1 MDDLAIGAS
10 EKIAGHVAHTRYADL
25 PPAVIHAFRRA
36 LLDHVTCAVAG
47 SAMPVS
53 RALLSYFQE
62 NDASRVA
69 TVIASG
75 AKLSAANAHY
85 LCLNQRSRRYSR
97 QRDWAA

>member
-1 MDDLAIGAS
+1 
-10 EKIAGHVAHTRYADL
+10 
-25 PPAVIHAFRRA
+25 VIHAFRRA